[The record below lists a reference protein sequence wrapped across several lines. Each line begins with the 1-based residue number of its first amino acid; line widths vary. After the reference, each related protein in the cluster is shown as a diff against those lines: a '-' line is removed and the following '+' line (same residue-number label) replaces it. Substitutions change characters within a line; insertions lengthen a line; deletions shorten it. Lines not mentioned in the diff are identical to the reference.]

1 MTVLLPA
8 IVPVGLI
15 ILIGFIAGK
24 TLTLESQTLSGL
36 AIYILSP
43 ALQTACTGQHCPKHR
58 GFSYRI
64 RDYLFAALPGGVGDG

>member
-24 TLTLESQTLSGL
+24 TFDAGEPNAFWAGHLYTVTGL
-36 AIYILSP
+36 I
-43 ALQTACTGQHCPKHR
+43 TDTCTGQH
-58 GFSYRI
+58 F
-64 RDYLFAALPGGVGDG
+64 LPEAPWV

>member
-15 ILIGFIAGK
+15 ILIGFIAG
-24 TLTLESQTLSGL
+24 TDAGEPNAFWPFIYCHRFYRQPVQDNTLS
-36 AIYILSP
+36 A
-43 ALQTACTGQHCPKHR
+43 R